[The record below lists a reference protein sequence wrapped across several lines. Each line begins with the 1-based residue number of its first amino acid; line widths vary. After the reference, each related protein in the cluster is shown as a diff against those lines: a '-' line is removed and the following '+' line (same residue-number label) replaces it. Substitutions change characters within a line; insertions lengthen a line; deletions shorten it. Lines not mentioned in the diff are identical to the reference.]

1 MMSRPS
7 SRTSSQRNSACRNR
21 TWVTAAPS
29 CQNVPSR
36 SRRRPMARIFS
47 IISGVSSTSPQASD
61 AIFGQQL
68 LLLQPRDLIAI
79 GWRQRVP
86 FLELLHLLVE
96 AAVLCGQL
104 FKDVLIRG
112 DWSHE
117 SDPSAFLA
125 HRVRH

>member
-1 MMSRPS
+1 
-7 SRTSSQRNSACRNR
+7 
-21 TWVTAAPS
+21 
-29 CQNVPSR
+29 
-36 SRRRPMARIFS
+36 MARIFS
-47 IISGVSSTSPQASD
+47 IISGVRSKSPQASD

-79 GWRQRVP
+79 GWRQCVP

-104 FKDVLIRG
+104 FKDVLIGG

-125 HRVRH
+125 HRVRHRDT